1 MQHNHLVIT
10 PFMDQNFR
18 SRYRIWS
25 MKTILPMIAAVLFL
39 PSAGAQEPYK
49 CKTAAG
55 FVYQDS
61 PCKAQAPKTQP
72 SGTAPDATA
81 NQPPRTP
88 SAAVPAPQSEAQA
101 RMERDKAYLAESAKA
116 RRRSDIKYEIDRLE
130 ESIVASQQ
138 AMSAEISALEY
149 QKTSARNNLAG
160 AVYLQSLSAEMQA
173 VTSRHSIDIST
184 KQDRV
189 KKLREDL
196 AQIK

>member
-1 MQHNHLVIT
+1 MTANLQMASYADKIERMKPAIT
-10 PFMDQNFR
+10 LL
-18 SRYRIWS
+18 
-25 MKTILPMIAAVLFL
+25 ILAVAFPAL
-39 PSAGAQEPYK
+39 AQEPYK

-61 PCKAQAPKTQP
+61 PCKAQAPEKRP
-72 SGTAPDATA
+72 SGTTPAVAA
-81 NQPPRTP
+81 NQPPP
-88 SAAVPAPQSEAQA
+88 PISAAAPQSETQA
-101 RMERDKAYLAESAKA
+101 RMERDKDYLAEGAKA

-130 ESIVASQQ
+130 ESISASQQ
-138 AMSAEISALEY
+138 AMSADITALEI
-149 QKTSARNNLAG
+149 QKTTARNNLAG

-173 VTSRHSIDIST
+173 VTSRHGIDIST